1 MGTISDVSRMSKMLF
16 LYMGFYGNYHLPSL
30 LLQKENILQNIKRI
44 KVSVFAQ
51 MIKDNR
57 SKFMSHLVRTPAY
70 PIPFT
75 LRRTYLWTMQTGR
88 GKYNHFLLAT
98 LFKNEGQKIM

>member
-16 LYMGFYGNYHLPSL
+16 LYMGFMIIIIVPSL

-44 KVSVFAQ
+44 KVSVFVQ
-51 MIKDNR
+51 MSKDNS
-57 SKFMSHLVRTPAY
+57 SKFMSQLVRTPAY

-75 LRRTYLWTMQTGR
+75 LRHTYLWTMQTGR
-88 GKYNHFLLAT
+88 VRNNHFLLAPY
-98 LFKNEGQKIM
+98 LKMKEGK

>member
-1 MGTISDVSRMSKMLF
+1 MIIIIV
-16 LYMGFYGNYHLPSL
+16 PSL

-51 MIKDNR
+51 MSKDNR
-57 SKFMSHLVRTPAY
+57 SKFMSHWVRAPAY

-75 LRRTYLWTMQTGR
+75 LCRTYLWTMQTGR
-88 GKYNHFLLAT
+88 VKNNHFLLAT
-98 LFKNEGQKIM
+98 LFKNEGKKMVYC

>member
-1 MGTISDVSRMSKMLF
+1 MIIIIV
-16 LYMGFYGNYHLPSL
+16 PSL
-30 LLQKENILQNIKRI
+30 LIQKENISHDIKRI

-51 MIKDNR
+51 MSKDNR
-57 SKFMSHLVRTPAY
+57 SKFMSHLVRAPAY

-88 GKYNHFLLAT
+88 VKNNNFLLAT
-98 LFKNEGQKIM
+98 LFKNEGRKMMYC